1 VTAVDVQARLT
12 AAREAYARR
21 DWVAARGGF
30 LAAGEAGELAPED
43 RVALAN
49 SAWWL
54 GDLAL
59 AVPALMEA
67 HHDLLDAGEPGAAAL
82 VALDVGYTALLR
94 GDEAQASGW
103 FGRARHLL
111 SPLPE
116 GEAHG
121 YLRIIDA
128 EVAFDAGDLDTAYL
142 LAEQVGELGER
153 TDDATLTALAAVGK
167 GRVRVRQGRL
177 GEGGALLDEA
187 MVAATS
193 DRLDPAWTGN
203 IYCHL
208 MFACF
213 EIADLGRAGEWTEVT
228 ARWCERMPG
237 AGPFLGICRVHRA
250 QVLRLRGE
258 WSTAERELV
267 SVQQEL
273 AHFARSVVAE
283 AHYQHGELHRLRRR
297 PDEATA
303 RYEDAH
309 RLGRDPQ
316 PGLALL
322 ALERGRP
329 AAAFASLRAAV
340 SAAGDTLL
348 ARADL
353 LPAAVEVA
361 VAAGELPS
369 ARVWAEELATLAAT
383 YGTVGFEAEAG
394 VAAGRLHLA
403 EGEAGAALRPLR
415 RAAAAWQRLG
425 ATLPA
430 AEAAGLLAAAY
441 DAVGDHDAARL
452 EQRLVDEAFSS
463 LGMEAG
469 GRDGRRSLPDG
480 LTAREAEVLGLA
492 ADGLSNQQIA
502 DELVLSVRT
511 VERHLATVYQKL
523 DLHGRSARAAAVS
536 YAHRQHLLPRR

>member
-1 VTAVDVQARLT
+1 VTAVNVRARLT
-12 AAREAYARR
+12 TAREAYARR
-21 DWVAARGGF
+21 DWVAARDGF
-30 LAAGEAGELAPED
+30 LAAGEGGELTPED

-59 AVPALMEA
+59 AVPALTEA
-67 HHDLLDAGEPGAAAL
+67 HHDLLDAGEPTAAAL

-94 GDEAQASGW
+94 GDDAQASGW

-111 SPLPE
+111 APLPE

-128 EVAFDAGDLDTAYL
+128 EVAFDAGDLDTAYR

-153 TDDATLTALAAVGK
+153 TGDATLTALAAVGK

-187 MVAATS
+187 MVVATS

-267 SVQQEL
+267 RVQQEL

-283 AHYQHGELHRLRRR
+283 AHYQLGELHRLRRH

-303 RYEDAH
+303 RYEEAH

-340 SAAGDTLL
+340 SAAGDTPL

-369 ARVWAEELATLAAT
+369 GRVWAEELAALAAT

-403 EGEAGAALRPLR
+403 EGEAGSALRPLR
-415 RAAAAWQRLG
+415 RAAAAWRRLG
-425 ATLPA
+425 ATVPA
-430 AEAAGLLAAAY
+430 AQAAGLLAAAY

-452 EQRLVDEAFSS
+452 EQRVVDEAMSS
-463 LGMEAG
+463 LGTDARA
-469 GRDGRRSLPDG
+469 RDGRRSLPDG

-492 ADGLSNQQIA
+492 ADGRSNQQIA

-536 YAHRQHLLPRR
+536 YAHRQDLLPRR